1 MWGVIGANVTAYAK
15 AIDNCLQG
23 VIMSIDSDSD
33 SGAGAICIPN
43 ISTRERRKRLASGV
57 GALIIAVAILV
68 VLMASG
74 TSQWWRLVL
83 FPLFFSAASGFFQWR
98 DKT

>member
-1 MWGVIGANVTAYAK
+1 MSSDPGLDLGVGEV
-15 AIDNCLQG
+15 
-23 VIMSIDSDSD
+23 
-33 SGAGAICIPN
+33 CIPN

-57 GALIIAVAILV
+57 VSLVLAVVILA
-68 VLMASG
+68 VLLASG
-74 TSQWWRLVL
+74 ASQWWRLVL